1 MVTGNRD
8 IETMQRLYEQL
19 KKFKN
24 AVFATDDWD
33 AFAAVLPKNR
43 HKIGKTH
50 THAIERH
57 NSNTRHFLARMH
69 RRTKVV
75 SQSNHMVILSVWLS
89 DYYGNAENYYD
100 LLKNILV

>member
-33 AFAAVLPKNR
+33 AFAAVLPKDR
-43 HKIGKTH
+43 HKIGKRH

-57 NSNTRHFLARMH
+57 ILDFVLFDTNAKRSKSLKYICFLP
-69 RRTKVV
+69 
-75 SQSNHMVILSVWLS
+75 WLIRIF
-89 DYYGNAENYYD
+89 
-100 LLKNILV
+100 L